1 MTISRS
7 VLIGVPLTAA
17 IFLGAQS
24 IPASAH
30 QVGSHDVGPAA
41 SLAISE
47 SDCEIVTGVP
57 VPSDEYAFT
66 PLESKQKKS
75 GKTVVWT
82 HGAGYFAPDGTLEY
96 VFKGKKGSGWWR
108 VIEDGFSCMKVPAW
122 WGNEEKCHFRSYH
135 DGDKVVIVNTKY
147 LNSTKDY
154 LQPKSKSMGCFIDGN
169 IFQ

>member
-1 MTISRS
+1 MTPSKA
-7 VLIGVPLTAA
+7 VLHSLPLTAA
-17 IFLGAQS
+17 IFFGAQS
-24 IPASAH
+24 IPALAH
-30 QVGSHDVGPAA
+30 LVGSHDAGLAA
-41 SLAISE
+41 SLAT

-66 PLESKQKKS
+66 PSELEQKLS
-75 GKTVVWT
+75 GKTAVWT

-108 VIEDGFSCMKVPAW
+108 VADDGFSCMKVPAW
-122 WGNEEKCHFRSYH
+122 WGNEEKCHFRNYH

-154 LQPKSKSMGCFIDGN
+154 LQPKSKSMGCYTEGN
-169 IFQ
+169 IFR